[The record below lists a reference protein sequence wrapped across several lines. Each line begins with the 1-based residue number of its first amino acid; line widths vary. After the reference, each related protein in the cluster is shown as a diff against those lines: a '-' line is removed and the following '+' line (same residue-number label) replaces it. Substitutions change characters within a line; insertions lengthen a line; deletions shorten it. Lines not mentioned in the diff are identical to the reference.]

1 MRPVR
6 TLPLSEAGVTPPIP
20 LDINQA
26 PFSVGVAVALTN
38 TPNLTYTVQHTFD
51 DVFAEN
57 FNPATAT
64 WFPNASLTDKT
75 SSSDGNYS
83 YPVRAIRLNI
93 TLYTAGTATMTVIQA
108 GMPGR

>member
-1 MRPVR
+1 MRSVR
-6 TLPLSEAGVTPPIP
+6 TLPLSAVGVSAPIP
-20 LDINQA
+20 LDVNQA
-26 PFSVGVAVALTN
+26 PFSVGVGVVLAN

-51 DVFAEN
+51 DVFASD
-57 FNPATAT
+57 FDPSTAT

-83 YPVRAIRLNI
+83 YPVRAVRLNV
-93 TLYTAGTATMTVIQA
+93 TLYTAGTATMTIIQA